1 MMIITVSNQKGGVG
15 KTTTSAALA
24 AGFSMAGKKV
34 LCIDL
39 DPQGNLGFCLGLDME
54 TGYTVLDA
62 LKGTVPVKDAVI
74 RTELCDILAS
84 DITLSSSGLEEVR
97 QEHRELILRDTLDP
111 ILKNYDYVI
120 IDTPPAL
127 NLLTVNAYAVSDY
140 LIIPMASDI
149 LSLVG
154 LSQLRETVETVKV
167 RLNPKLK
174 VMGILLTRY
183 NGRTCLARDVL
194 EMAGQLAA
202 QMNTKVFE
210 SKIRNGVAVAEA
222 PAHGENIFIY
232 SPRSAAVK
240 DYRGFIE
247 EVATMIGM

>member
-1 MMIITVSNQKGGVG
+1 MPDKQV
-15 KTTTSAALA
+15 A
-24 AGFSMAGKKV
+24 AGY
-34 LCIDL
+34 C
-39 DPQGNLGFCLGLDME
+39 
-54 TGYTVLDA
+54 
-62 LKGTVPVKDAVI
+62 
-74 RTELCDILAS
+74 
-84 DITLSSSGLEEVR
+84 GLEE
-97 QEHRELILRDTLDP
+97 
-111 ILKNYDYVI
+111 
-120 IDTPPAL
+120 AL
-127 NLLTVNAYAVSDY
+127 Y
-140 LIIPMASDI
+140 
-149 LSLVG
+149 
-154 LSQLRETVETVKV
+154 QRFLRETVETVKV

-202 QMNTKVFE
+202 QMKTKVFE

-222 PAHGENIFIY
+222 PAHGENIFTY